1 MGKIADKYGAVCEN
15 LGWSIRE
22 CEDGTVELESTSP
35 AGEDLIVTVDAED
48 FVENVKAYAAVF
60 DPDEHIEIWVF
71 AKQNGASGVPSIR
84 QLVKDADDIDEMLHD
99 LAEGLRDHKTEM
111 EADDEPLDDDAIEH
125 CKVKPASLK
134 KFVVK
139 VTTVHTLEVEAE
151 NEDEATEKAC
161 GMAWEYDADSI
172 DGEIVKEECA

>member
-1 MGKIADKYGAVCEN
+1 MYPGHFCGRDTAVAYIIIKGDINMEKIADKYGAVCEN
-15 LGWSIRE
+15 LAS
-22 CEDGTVELESTSP
+22 
-35 AGEDLIVTVDAED
+35 
-48 FVENVKAYAAVF
+48 AVWK
-60 DPDEHIEIWVF
+60 HGIEMD
-71 AKQNGASGVPSIR
+71 N
-84 QLVKDADDIDEMLHD
+84 
-99 LAEGLRDHKTEM
+99 
-111 EADDEPLDDDAIEH
+111 EPLNDDAIEH
-125 CKVKPASLK
+125 CEAKPASLK